1 MSNLADRFFDEALA
15 VVQELR
21 STQMDQI
28 RQAAAL
34 LADRLL
40 AGGVIHIFGS
50 GHSKAFAMELC
61 NRAGG
66 LMPMHP
72 VTLDDLKV
80 NDIHDPS
87 IERDPANAH
96 KLLALQDIRPEDGFI
111 IVSNS
116 GRNGVIVEMAAEIKR
131 RGLPLVAVTA
141 LKHAIRV
148 TSRHPSGQM
157 LHDVADVV
165 IDNCGPFGDALLP
178 VPGQGWNCCSISS
191 ITGAF
196 VAQALTAEWAQAYL
210 DRGETP
216 PVLISAN
223 VDGGDEHNEA
233 LRRKYAGRV

>member
-1 MSNLADRFFDEALA
+1 MTTLSERFFDQALA
-15 VVQELR
+15 TVQTLR
-21 STQMDQI
+21 TTQMGHI
-28 RQAAAL
+28 KEAAAL
-34 LADRLL
+34 LARQLF

-72 VTLDDLKV
+72 ITLDDLNV
-80 NDIHDPS
+80 DDIHDPS

-96 KLLALQDIRPEDGFI
+96 KLLALHDIRPEDGFI

-116 GRNGVIVEMAAEIKR
+116 GRNGAVVELAAAVKE
-131 RGLPLVAVTA
+131 RGLPLVVVTA
-141 LKHAIRV
+141 LNHASQV
-148 TSRHPSGQM
+148 TSRHPSGRK
-157 LHDVADVV
+157 LHELADVV
-165 IDNCGPFGDALLP
+165 IDNCGPYGDAALP

-196 VAQALTAEWAQAYL
+196 VAQALTAEWVQAFL
-210 DRGETP
+210 DRGEQP

-223 VDGGDEHNEA
+223 VDGGDAHNDA
-233 LRRKYAGRV
+233 LRRRYAGRI